1 MEVPSPEA
9 ASEQQLWPTAQLQ
22 QHQILK
28 TLCHQGSPT
37 GLLFLHYFI
46 VFKTLSHML
55 SNLIFH
61 LLKML
66 IIFHMLKHVLCAEYC
81 AKCTINILNIF
92 LKGITVGTIFFFP
105 AFMASYCPLCIF
117 KNILPKMFHYRKCKI
132 Y

>member
-9 ASEQQLWPTAQLQ
+9 ASEQQLRPTAQPQ
-22 QHQILK
+22 QHQILN

-92 LKGITVGTIFFFP
+92 LKGITVGTIFFFSCVYG
-105 AFMASYCPLCIF
+105 F
-117 KNILPKMFHYRKCKI
+117 ILPLMYLQKYFTKNVSLQKM
-132 Y
+132 